1 MAGFNLFPIRSYQA
15 LLPAYERSIRHREA
29 RFGVGTRWQDILV
42 SRVLSYSAG
51 LIERGTPVSS
61 FGGLKRYIV
70 AVMTTVVEMRGRGRA
85 TIRSIRGWGLIDVG
99 RGRIWRERLLGILG
113 IGRSMCARRALAR
126 IIHGKDGLRR
136 ELWGHAQEKGM
147 EGNDGW
153 GGGGKG
159 ERVEGAL

>member
-1 MAGFNLFPIRSYQA
+1 MNEVCVGILESCGVSAVMPMSMAGFNLFPIRSYQA

-70 AVMTTVVEMRGRGRA
+70 AVMEMRGRGRA
-85 TIRSIRGWGLIDVG
+85 TIWTIRGWGLIDVG

-113 IGRSMCARRALAR
+113 IRRSTCARRALAR
-126 IIHGKDGLRR
+126 IIHGKDG
-136 ELWGHAQEKGM
+136 
-147 EGNDGW
+147 
-153 GGGGKG
+153 
-159 ERVEGAL
+159 